1 MNLAYKYPIVYWNT
15 ANLIVDSGGVQT
27 VDFEDDDDEAMIEV
41 ELAPDDDAVE
51 TVADDEEEE
60 LEEWEEANKTTTTNE
75 EDKKKKKQK
84 NVDYGRIASIIGKLD
99 GYGIKVS
106 PPDINKSSYTFTP
119 VAETNTILYGL
130 RGIARISGEKITEI
144 MERRPYLSLRDFLEK
159 NKLNII
165 QIVNLIKSGAFDEI
179 EKMPRE
185 EIMGKF
191 LESTIDKKVDLNL
204 RNMQALITKD
214 LIPEDM
220 VFYKKL
226 FLFNKFLKDNKDGIY
241 YRLNDAAINYIT
253 KNFDADLIE
262 NGVQISQKVWDNIY
276 KKAMDP
282 MREYIK
288 AHKQEML
295 QKLNDTIYNEAAE
308 KYSSGNISKWEM
320 DSISFYYH
328 EHELAA
334 VASQY
339 DDFFALPE
347 EPEIEYSFRGTNGQE
362 IKVYTLHK
370 IVGTVIDKD
379 KQHNTVTLLTPTGV
393 VTVKVYKNQFAIY
406 DKQLSQRGEDGKKHV
421 IEKSWFS
428 RGTKLI
434 VQGIRREN
442 NFIPKKRKNS
452 VFPIIAKITSI
463 DDDNLTFQFERA
475 EVDE

>member
-41 ELAPDDDAVE
+41 ELAPDDDAVDTAAE
-51 TVADDEEEE
+51 DDDEE
-60 LEEWEEANKTTTTNE
+60 LEEWEEANKSIKIDE

-84 NVDYGRIASIIGKLD
+84 NIDYGRIASIIGKLG
-99 GYGIKVS
+99 GYGIQVS

-119 VAETNTILYGL
+119 IAETNTILYGL

-144 MERRPYLSLRDFLEK
+144 MEQRPYLSLRDFLGK

-185 EIMGKF
+185 EIMRKF

-220 VFYKKL
+220 IFYKKL
-226 FLFNKFLKDNKDGIY
+226 FLFNKFLK
-241 YRLNDAAINYIT
+241 DAAINYIT

-308 KYSSGNISKWEM
+308 KYSNGNISKWEM

-328 EHELAA
+328 KHELAA
-334 VASQY
+334 AASQY
-339 DDFFALPE
+339 DDFFTLPE

-362 IKVYTLHK
+362 VKVYTLHK
-370 IVGTVIDKD
+370 IIGTVIDKD

-393 VTVKVYKNQFAIY
+393 VTVKIYKNQFAIY

-421 IEKSWFS
+421 IEKSWMS
-428 RGTKLI
+428 RGTKLM

-452 VFPIIAKITSI
+452 IYPIISKIIKVNADGT
-463 DDDNLTFQFERA
+463 LTFQFERPDIN
-475 EVDE
+475 E